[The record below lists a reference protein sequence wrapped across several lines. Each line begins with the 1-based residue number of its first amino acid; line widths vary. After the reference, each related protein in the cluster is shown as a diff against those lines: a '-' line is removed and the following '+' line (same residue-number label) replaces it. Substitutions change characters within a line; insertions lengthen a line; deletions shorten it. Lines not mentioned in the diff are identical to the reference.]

1 MRLQKKKIV
10 LPLLSILVVDDQ
22 NEILQVLELFLADSG
37 FAVDTAISAS
47 EALKKLSSKH
57 FDLVISDINMP
68 DMSGLELLRAV
79 RSKDNKTD
87 FILVTGVPDFKAAVT
102 AIKEGAYDYLPKP
115 LNLDDLQKKINR
127 LILDRKN
134 GIRIKTK
141 GGNVGKIRNG
151 YSVIKSIGSGGA
163 GTVFLVEKND
173 SYFAMKILNNSGSEI
188 DRLAKKRFNREAEI
202 LKSLDNAYV
211 VKLFDVGGFE
221 GDDLPYIVMEY
232 VHGAPLS
239 SYIKNA
245 NLTDEDKLSVTLQIA
260 SGLDYI
266 HSKKIL
272 HRDLKPENVLL
283 TEDIRVKITDF
294 GIAKILDPSLTLTDT
309 LRGSPSYMA
318 PEILRGETQGDSKS
332 DIFSFG
338 VLVYELFTGER
349 PFLGKTAH
357 AVMERIKTSKP
368 SAPRSINP
376 EIPEWLQDLMARMLD
391 KTPGNRLASMLDL
404 TKVITHYMANP
415 DDFKSGHSLTKKIF
429 RSILFKENAWK

>member
-134 GIRIKTK
+134 GSRIKTK
-141 GGNVGKIRNG
+141 GSNVGKIRNG

-163 GTVFLVEKND
+163 GTVFLV
-173 SYFAMKILNNSGSEI
+173 
-188 DRLAKKRFNREAEI
+188 
-202 LKSLDNAYV
+202 
-211 VKLFDVGGFE
+211 
-221 GDDLPYIVMEY
+221 
-232 VHGAPLS
+232 
-239 SYIKNA
+239 
-245 NLTDEDKLSVTLQIA
+245 
-260 SGLDYI
+260 
-266 HSKKIL
+266 
-272 HRDLKPENVLL
+272 
-283 TEDIRVKITDF
+283 
-294 GIAKILDPSLTLTDT
+294 
-309 LRGSPSYMA
+309 
-318 PEILRGETQGDSKS
+318 
-332 DIFSFG
+332 
-338 VLVYELFTGER
+338 
-349 PFLGKTAH
+349 
-357 AVMERIKTSKP
+357 
-368 SAPRSINP
+368 
-376 EIPEWLQDLMARMLD
+376 
-391 KTPGNRLASMLDL
+391 
-404 TKVITHYMANP
+404 
-415 DDFKSGHSLTKKIF
+415 
-429 RSILFKENAWK
+429 